1 MQTVGLALA
10 VLLVTETVVGW
21 VLNLAGRGRLWELNL
36 AQWELGSV
44 TLLVES
50 LGGLIDTLDD
60 EGAAIGVDV
69 GLRSDLIASQVVV
82 TDEVLAWLVHLVAVG
97 QLSAAQV
104 NRECI
109 STVVWAVV
117 LTDLESVIGQIV
129 VHGVGQ
135 VVASAEETEDVSV
148 EVEELLLRVD
158 LATTELLLHKVLHL
172 WVVLARHWL
181 LGDLEVILGLGLGG
195 RKLTSL
201 FLYKAFES

>member
-1 MQTVGLALA
+1 M
-10 VLLVTETVVGW
+10 
-21 VLNLAGRGRLWELNL
+21 
-36 AQWELGSV
+36 
-44 TLLVES
+44 
-50 LGGLIDTLDD
+50 
-60 EGAAIGVDV
+60 
-69 GLRSDLIASQVVV
+69 
-82 TDEVLAWLVHLVAVG
+82 
-97 QLSAAQV
+97 
-104 NRECI
+104 
-109 STVVWAVV
+109 V

-135 VVASAEETEDVSV
+135 VVASAEEAEDVPV

-181 LGDLEVILGLGLGG
+181 LGNLEVILGLSLGG

>member
-21 VLNLAGRGRLWELNL
+21 VLNLAGRGRLCELNL

-50 LGGLIDTLDD
+50 LGRLIDTLDD

-97 QLSAAQV
+97 QLSAA
-104 NRECI
+104 
-109 STVVWAVV
+109 
-117 LTDLESVIGQIV
+117 
-129 VHGVGQ
+129 
-135 VVASAEETEDVSV
+135 
-148 EVEELLLRVD
+148 
-158 LATTELLLHKVLHL
+158 
-172 WVVLARHWL
+172 
-181 LGDLEVILGLGLGG
+181 
-195 RKLTSL
+195 
-201 FLYKAFES
+201 